1 MQRVDLGFSPRNLV
15 SGRVSL
21 SPKYPSG
28 PAAVQFFESATASI
42 QSVPGVIGAAAV
54 TQLPLSGSMLGSSFL
69 VTPEPEPRRIDA
81 DLRGITPDYFR
92 VIGTRL
98 LHGRFFTGHDSADT
112 PAVVIVDEA
121 FARRLSPDGQVL
133 GKRVRWFRQPE
144 ADLEIVGVV
153 ASVHHRGPGQ
163 QVRETVYRPHR
174 QYPRNSMFVVVRTNQ
189 DAAAS
194 AGAVRH
200 ALAAVDPSQ
209 PFADVLTMDQRLS
222 RAVTRAR
229 TSLLLAAVLAVIALA
244 LGGVGSLRR
253 AERRRGAA
261 DA

>member
-1 MQRVDLGFSPRNLV
+1 MIVQTAAATTILVPTLFLTDTFVHLQRVDLGFSPRNLL

-81 DLRGITPDYFR
+81 DLRGITPGYFR

-98 LHGRFFTGHDSADT
+98 VNGRFFTGHDSADT

-144 ADLEIVGVV
+144 AELEIVGVV

-163 QVRETVYRPHR
+163 PVRETVYRPHR
-174 QYPRNSMFVVVRTNQ
+174 RYPAQLHVHGRSNKSGRGRELRSG
-189 DAAAS
+189 AS
-194 AGAVRH
+194 R
-200 ALAAVDPSQ
+200 PRRS
-209 PFADVLTMDQRLS
+209 TRRS
-222 RAVTRAR
+222 RSPTC
-229 TSLLLAAVLAVIALA
+229 
-244 LGGVGSLRR
+244 
-253 AERRRGAA
+253 
-261 DA
+261 